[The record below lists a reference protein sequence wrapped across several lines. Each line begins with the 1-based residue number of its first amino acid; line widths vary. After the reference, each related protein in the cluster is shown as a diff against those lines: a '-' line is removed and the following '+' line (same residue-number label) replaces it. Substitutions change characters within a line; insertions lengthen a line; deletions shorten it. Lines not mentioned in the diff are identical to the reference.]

1 MNEPKIANA
10 LTCVD
15 DDLITEAMEITPCKK
30 RNPILRW
37 GILAACL
44 VLLIGTFTVAATT
57 DLGTQLLQTFTGETK
72 PNSDWQESGFD
83 LRIQIKRIPTS
94 SLTGEIQEVPAII
107 RHQIENHQLWYSQLP
122 NHFMKRFASPE
133 EARQYIG
140 LDTLRIPDWNLDVK
154 YTSLS
159 ALGDHTTGEIRFLTL
174 EIFYRKNNINVQS
187 RATAYTQLW
196 DSDTVYHSSRSNEE
210 LTYTESFYTT
220 ANGLQCHIIASS
232 PLPSGYKTFCCFL
245 VYDGIL
251 YGLNVS
257 HQPVDEAAAQ
267 EIVHQWADQFG
278 N

>member
-1 MNEPKIANA
+1 MKLANA
-10 LTCVD
+10 LEHID
-15 DDLITEAMEITPCKK
+15 DKLIAEAIEATPRKR
-30 RNPILRW
+30 RNPIPRW
-37 GILAACL
+37 SILAACL
-44 VLLIGTFTVAATT
+44 VLLIGTITVAATT
-57 DLGTQLLQTFTGETK
+57 DFGSQLLDTFTK
-72 PNSDWQESGFD
+72 DPSPNFESGFD

-107 RHQIENHQLWYSQLP
+107 RRQIENHKLWYSQLP
-122 NHFMKRFASPE
+122 DHFLKKFSSPE

-140 LDTLRIPDWNLDVK
+140 LETLHIPDWNLDVK

-159 ALGDHTTGEIRFLTL
+159 ALGDSTTGEIRFLTL
-174 EIFYRKNNINVQS
+174 EIFYRKNNINVQA

-196 DSDTVYHSSRSNEE
+196 DSDTVYHSARSNQET
-210 LTYTESFYTT
+210 TYTESFYTT

-232 PLPSGYKTFCCFL
+232 PLPSGYKTFSCFL

-251 YGLNVS
+251 YHLNVS
-257 HQPVDEAAAQ
+257 HQPVDETAAK